1 MSRRTPLAL
10 LAALSLALAAGCS
23 SSKTFVLQP
32 VREGVIHGHIALS
45 KLEPTTN
52 VDADTY
58 ATFETSLTKQL
69 KSQVGAPIGQP
80 TDLTLEYRFV
90 LFDQGSTAARLGSGL
105 AGLAGSPVYGVGDG
119 AIGVEVVYKRPD
131 GTTIGHIV
139 TDGPISGA
147 FGSTSGALDSAAAAV
162 AKYTKANFTCPAC
175 GHVGPVNPEP
185 ARVDGLKQMD
195 HESP

>member
-1 MSRRTPLAL
+1 MPRRTPLVL
-10 LAALSLALAAGCS
+10 LAALSLILATGCT

-32 VREGVIHGHIALS
+32 VREGVIHGHVALS
-45 KLEPTTN
+45 RLEATTN
-52 VDADTY
+52 VDPKAYTD
-58 ATFETSLTKQL
+58 FEAKLTEQL
-69 KSQVGAPIGQP
+69 KAQVGAPIGQP

-90 LFDQGSTAARLGSGL
+90 LFDQGSTGARLGSGL

-119 AIGVEVVYKRPD
+119 AIGVEIVYKRPD
-131 GTTIGHIV
+131 GSTIGHIV

-175 GHVGPVNPEP
+175 GQVGPANPEP
-185 ARVDGLKQMD
+185 AQVDGLKRMAMAK
-195 HESP
+195 